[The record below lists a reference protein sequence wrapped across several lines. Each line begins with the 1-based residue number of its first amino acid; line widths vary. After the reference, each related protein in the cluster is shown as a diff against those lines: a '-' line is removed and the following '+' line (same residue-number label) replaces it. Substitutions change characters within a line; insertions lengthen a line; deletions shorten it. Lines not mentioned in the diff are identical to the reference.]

1 MNQHLAT
8 TILLKVTEYVTI
20 LLIKETEYVTILL
33 IKTTEYVFTYAIT
46 HQRRERRA
54 GEKEKQRQCRVTR
67 ALSALVMCC
76 R

>member
-1 MNQHLAT
+1 M
-8 TILLKVTEYVTI
+8 TILLIKTTVHVTI
-20 LLIKETEYVTILL
+20 LLIKKTEYVTILL

-54 GEKEKQRQCRVTR
+54 GEKEKQRQCRVTC